1 MDGNVPSELAGP
13 LPRRVCATRRGF
25 WTVTATAIISA
36 FAIAATLWLG
46 KNALQNIQKWQALR
60 RDGSD
65 TVGHVTR
72 TANRKHL
79 TVYYSFTVNGTSLT
93 GKADAPKRL
102 EQSLQDSSPLSIRYL
117 PANPAVNHPA
127 DWEYGPSDSVWFI
140 LPFPI
145 ALSGILF
152 LISLRMER
160 TLVADGVPAAAV
172 ITRSDYHS
180 RGGYTA
186 TYEFRTED
194 GRVMQKRVGVP
205 NRLEIG
211 SKIWVLYLRRNPRRS
226 QPYPSPN
233 YRVAE

>member
-1 MDGNVPSELAGP
+1 MDANFARELAGP
-13 LPRRVCATRRGF
+13 LPRKVCATRQGF
-25 WTVTATAIISA
+25 WRVTGTAIISA
-36 FAIAATLWLG
+36 FALAATLWLG
-46 KNALQNIQKWQALR
+46 KNAMQNIQNWEALR
-60 RDGSD
+60 RDGSE

-72 TANRKHL
+72 THNGKYF
-79 TVYYSFTVNGTSLT
+79 TVYYSFTVNGTSVT
-93 GKADAPKRL
+93 GNAGAPKQL

-140 LPFPI
+140 LPLPI
-145 ALSGILF
+145 VLSGILF

-160 TLVADGVPAAAV
+160 RLVADGVPAAAV
-172 ITRSDYHS
+172 VTRTDYHS

-194 GRVMQKRVGVP
+194 GRVMAKRVGVP
-205 NRLEIG
+205 SRLEIG
-211 SKIWVLYLRRNPRRS
+211 SNIWVLYLRQNPRRS